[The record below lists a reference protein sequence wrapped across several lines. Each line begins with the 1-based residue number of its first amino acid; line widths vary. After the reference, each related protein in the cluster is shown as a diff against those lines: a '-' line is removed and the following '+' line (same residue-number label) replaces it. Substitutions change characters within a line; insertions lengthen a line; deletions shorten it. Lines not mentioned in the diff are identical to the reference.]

1 MADPLQKIVERYL
14 SSPDFNGLPFDSSS
28 ELVESLP
35 ALADLLRSGLLEIV
49 SEADFPNPH
58 IRPWPSRRTVDEQ
71 LADLDTAAQGTGRVC
86 LYPTA
91 AALSELL
98 PPDLHRDQPYRRQL
112 AAGCG
117 QLELAYFSFDVLE
130 LYRNDPRYRFEYWD
144 FGVNLGASDSAYE
157 SAEEPER
164 DNIPSIRAGFAYNV
178 DSLSAGPVV
187 RRACAFLRDLGT
199 LTPEHQRRWETYEES
214 THELHP
220 HPVWFA
226 AMMGHWPDGIG
237 PFEKVIAE
245 LRAANELFARAFE
258 RDLLT
263 NTDRP
268 RELGWILRPSGS
280 EWEQFVLT
288 MDKLLSDNLRG
299 SALDAAEAPRKSTD
313 GEAIGTIRR
322 LEHVLVAKAAVSL
335 GEAADL
341 LRPWREVRRARQE
354 PAHALRENVT
364 DETFVRRQAQLL
376 VEVGRSLVGIRTAL
390 TAMPE
395 NEQWTPDRSLNRRVY
410 QF

>member
-164 DNIPSIRAGFAYNV
+164 DNIPSIRAGFA
-178 DSLSAGPVV
+178 
-187 RRACAFLRDLGT
+187 
-199 LTPEHQRRWETYEES
+199 
-214 THELHP
+214 
-220 HPVWFA
+220 
-226 AMMGHWPDGIG
+226 
-237 PFEKVIAE
+237 
-245 LRAANELFARAFE
+245 
-258 RDLLT
+258 
-263 NTDRP
+263 
-268 RELGWILRPSGS
+268 
-280 EWEQFVLT
+280 
-288 MDKLLSDNLRG
+288 
-299 SALDAAEAPRKSTD
+299 
-313 GEAIGTIRR
+313 
-322 LEHVLVAKAAVSL
+322 
-335 GEAADL
+335 
-341 LRPWREVRRARQE
+341 
-354 PAHALRENVT
+354 
-364 DETFVRRQAQLL
+364 
-376 VEVGRSLVGIRTAL
+376 
-390 TAMPE
+390 
-395 NEQWTPDRSLNRRVY
+395 
-410 QF
+410 